1 MEGVGEDIKEDE
13 AHSKIKYR
21 AKLLLFKE
29 NRRPAYYGTWRKKS
43 KSITARRPFFQD
55 AVRINNFINFQFT
68 CFFRKNEAI
77 NPMTSHCT
85 YLQILNYV
93 YKASME
99 RGKCAKNSILNQGQ
113 IKGIM

>member
-55 AVRINNFINFQFT
+55 AVSINNFINF
-68 CFFRKNEAI
+68 
-77 NPMTSHCT
+77 
-85 YLQILNYV
+85 
-93 YKASME
+93 
-99 RGKCAKNSILNQGQ
+99 
-113 IKGIM
+113 